1 MQVEVRHLRAVSA
14 IAEVGSISRAS
25 VRLGISQPA
34 LTTQLRRIEEAL
46 GTRLFVRSRSGV
58 VPTDAGR
65 QLLSRARV
73 VLGELDAILENLPV
87 SAPSRELLR
96 MGAVHVAASSSLVRC
111 VEEAMPGTAVGLR
124 IEPSSRTLLDLTAR
138 GLLDVG
144 LVSFVEGFVP
154 QLPEGLMDRILLPR
168 YPIFVA
174 MSAGHSLAGRESVR
188 LADLRQEF
196 WVRPPGADDGSLA
209 ALRHACRK
217 EGFEPLLRYDAP
229 SGAAWPL
236 VAQGRCVRLVDP
248 SWPAAPGTVTLPLA
262 DEAQMARLSLV
273 WQRVTFSS
281 REASTLVDAVTRAIA
296 AHAQDNPGFHRWWQS
311 SLSAQPR

>member
-14 IAEVGSISRAS
+14 IAEAGSISRAS

-46 GTRLFVRSRSGV
+46 GTHLFVRTRSGV

-65 QLLSRARV
+65 HLLSRARV
-73 VLGELDAILENLPV
+73 VLGELDVILENLPV
-87 SAPSRELLR
+87 TAPPRELLR
-96 MGAVHVAASSSLVRC
+96 LGAVHIAASSSLVRHI
-111 VEEAMPGTAVGLR
+111 EESLPGTSAGLR
-124 IEPSSRTLLDLTAR
+124 IEPSSRVLLDLTAR
-138 GLLDVG
+138 GMLDVG

-154 QLPEGLMDRILLPR
+154 QLPHRLVDRILLPR

-174 MSAGHSLAGRESVR
+174 ISAGHRLADRESVR

-209 ALRHACRK
+209 ALRHACRQ

-236 VAQGRCVRLVDP
+236 VAEGRCVRLVDP

-273 WQRVTFSS
+273 WRRTTFSS
-281 REASTLVDAVTRAIA
+281 REVTSLVEAVTRAIRD
-296 AHAQDNPGFHRWWQS
+296 HAQDNPHFHRWWEGF
-311 SLSAQPR
+311 LRAGPR